1 MRLLTGVSIRFF
13 THGENK
19 EPGTVVHV
27 FVMNRDATTATP
39 ERHTDFAAH
48 RLDEERYE
56 QRGDLIGENRTPYLA
71 FGLGLGAG
79 QTFEDDPDG
88 VPFFLGLG
96 AFDLDLDDVVLPAV
110 AIHIQPDGSD
120 RWIFDYQLTLF
131 FTDTDGLT
139 KSLDFNS
146 ARDGLAGI
154 VLDQDNRTHYGIL
167 DEHGLLPAPPRPV
180 PDTDAVLDRVTIEF
194 ATHHDDKKAD
204 TRLNLHVVNRLG
216 LGQVQDLAVGVNVL
230 PGKRFETEGPLPN
243 RRDQVNWSS
252 SPGDLPLAS
261 PGIRL
266 ADVVLPVVY
275 VVIDPPDHDRW
286 IFDYEVTYEF
296 IDPRNADGKRHVF
309 VSRTEGVT
317 LDQDR
322 RKHEGVYN
330 GTPFPA
336 VAPATAPPL
345 TVRPPGPSLKL
356 SRFHSSSGSSTSSS
370 TAAAAPW
377 TARIPPC
384 SGSA

>member
-1 MRLLTGVSIRFF
+1 MRLLSGVSIRFD

-19 EPGTVVHV
+19 ESGTVVHV
-27 FVMNRDATTATP
+27 FVMNRDNTTATP
-39 ERHTDFAAH
+39 DRHADFVAH

-56 QRGDLIGENRTPYLA
+56 QGGDLLDENRTPYLG

-79 QTFEDDPDG
+79 QTFHEGSSHTFD
-88 VPFFLGLG
+88 LGLG

-110 AIHIQPDGSD
+110 AVHILPDGSD
-120 RWIFDYQLTLF
+120 RWIFDYQVQLF
-131 FTDTDGLT
+131 FTESDGST
-139 KSLDFNS
+139 GSLEFTS

-154 VLDQDNRTHYGIL
+154 VLDQDNRSHYGIL

-194 ATHHDDKKAD
+194 ATHHDNKNAD
-204 TRLNLHVVNRLG
+204 TRLNLHVVNRLSMDE
-216 LGQVQDLAVGVNVL
+216 VQDLAVGVNVL
-230 PGKRFETEGPLPN
+230 PGKRFEIDGPLPN
-243 RRDQVNWSS
+243 RRDRVSWSS

-266 ADVVLPVVY
+266 ADIVLPVVY
-275 VVIDPPDHDRW
+275 VVIDPPGHDRW

-296 IDPRNADGKRHVF
+296 TDPRNAGGKRHVYT
-309 VSRTEGVT
+309 SRTEGVV
-317 LDQDR
+317 LDQER

-330 GTPFPA
+330 GHPFPT

-345 TVRPPGPSLKL
+345 TAHPVDHREPPSRSPSR
-356 SRFHSSSGSSTSSS
+356 SWSASSTSSS
-370 TAAAAPW
+370 TAAAAP
-377 TARIPPC
+377 
-384 SGSA
+384 